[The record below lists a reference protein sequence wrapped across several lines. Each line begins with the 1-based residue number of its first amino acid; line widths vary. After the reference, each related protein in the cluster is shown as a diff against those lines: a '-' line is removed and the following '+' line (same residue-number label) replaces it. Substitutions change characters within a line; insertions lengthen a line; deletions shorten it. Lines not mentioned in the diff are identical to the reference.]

1 MSDGRPTPGKQ
12 WRSDDR
18 SPRGARPPSLVVIG
32 YGNPLREDDGV
43 GWAAADLL
51 KQALPADRVRVFTCH
66 QLMPELAEPVSLAD
80 AVLFIDARVDGVA
93 GALDLRPIAPDAEPP
108 AGLSHV
114 LSPGALLALARQVY
128 GRCAPAQLA
137 SITGGAFGYA
147 EGLSP
152 AVRAALPKLVAR
164 ARVLLQA

>member
-1 MSDGRPTPGKQ
+1 MGKRQPTQSQSWG
-12 WRSDDR
+12 SH
-18 SPRGARPPSLVVIG
+18 ARPPLVIIG

-66 QLMPELAEPVSLAD
+66 QLMPELAEPVSLAA
-80 AVLFIDARVDGVA
+80 AVLFVDARIDGVA
-93 GALDLRPIAPDAEPP
+93 GAIDLRPIAPDAEPP

-152 AVRAALPKLVAR
+152 AVQAALPELVAR
-164 ARVLLQA
+164 ACVLLQA